1 MPVLLTEKDV
11 LGIEAAMHLAGLMQ
25 RVRQRTDR
33 TDDGLAS
40 RFVQLG
46 PSFQPSVQIHP
57 TIQCAGQENCT
68 PFAINLAL
76 PEEAGLK
83 RRHAKLRITTDIA
96 KLLAK
101 VGSPNGVP
109 WCGSDDCSAAWR

>member
-40 RFVQLG
+40 RFIQLG

-96 KLLAK
+96 KLPGKGRLTERCAR
-101 VGSPNGVP
+101 VRV
-109 WCGSDDCSAAWR
+109 R